1 MANFTAADIKALRE
15 RTGAGMMDV
24 KKALDEAN
32 GDADKALELIR
43 IKGLKGATKRE
54 GRSTAEGLVAARVEG
69 NVGVMVEV
77 NCETDFV
84 AKAGPFIEFSN
95 KVLAAGIAS
104 GAADVDSLLA
114 FQFEGK
120 AVSEHVI
127 EAGALLGEKVDIRRI
142 ARVEGQIV
150 DAYLHKTSKDL
161 PAQVGVL
168 FAVEG
173 SGDAAVEAAH
183 DIAVHI
189 AAYSPTYLTREEV
202 PAELVASERR
212 IADETARA
220 EGKPEQALTKIV
232 EGRLTGFF
240 KEGVLV
246 DQAFAKDPKKSV
258 ATVLAE
264 ANAQATAFAR
274 FRVGA

>member
-1 MANFTAADIKALRE
+1 MANYTAADIKALRE

-32 GDADKALELIR
+32 GDAEKALELIR

-54 GRSTAEGLVAARVEG
+54 GRSTAEGLVAAVVNDG
-69 NVGVMVEV
+69 VGVMIEV

-84 AKAGPFIEFSN
+84 AKAAPFIEFAN
-95 KVLAAGIAS
+95 KVLAAAVES
-104 GAADVDSLLA
+104 GASDVDALLSHTVD
-114 FQFEGK
+114 GK
-120 AVSEHVI
+120 PLSELVI
-127 EAGALLGEKVDIRRI
+127 EAGALLGEKVAVRRL
-142 ARVEGQIV
+142 ARVEGKSV

-168 FAVEG
+168 FAVDGEG
-173 SGDAAVEAAH
+173 ATAAAAAH
-183 DIAVHI
+183 DVAVHI

-202 PAELVASERR
+202 PAELVENERR
-212 IADETARA
+212 IADQTARA
-220 EGKPEQALTKIV
+220 EGKPEAALSKIV

-240 KEGVLV
+240 KESVLV
-246 DQAFAKDPKKSV
+246 DQAFAKDAKKSV
-258 ATVLAE
+258 AQVLDE
-264 ANAQATAFAR
+264 AGVKATAFAR